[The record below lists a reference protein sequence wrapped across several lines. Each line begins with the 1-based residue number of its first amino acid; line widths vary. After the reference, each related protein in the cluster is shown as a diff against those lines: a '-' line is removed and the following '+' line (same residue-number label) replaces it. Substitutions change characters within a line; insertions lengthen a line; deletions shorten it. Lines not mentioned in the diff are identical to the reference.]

1 MTFVMCILHLSLI
14 HIYHL
19 VIVIVRYGVQKA
31 LFPVGNGGLYAVSY
45 THLDVYKRQPHM
57 SPLENRYSFHSISH
71 VARSVSAVK
80 ASGLR
85 FQPFHYIL
93 TAIPLS
99 DRYSL
104 SSRISS
110 SL

>member
-1 MTFVMCILHLSLI
+1 MEIATGLITGGFRKELADRLMTGALQLEPADGAYDRSLGDGASQLHASA
-14 HIYHL
+14 
-19 VIVIVRYGVQKA
+19 G
-31 LFPVGNGGLYAVSY
+31 S
-45 THLDVYKRQPHM
+45 PHM

-93 TAIPLS
+93 TEIPLS